1 MAGTP
6 VRKTLG
12 LFLVGFVL
20 ATLSSAGAWV
30 SLEKHP
36 YSEKM
41 KGDAKRGMMIY
52 AQLCAACHGE
62 KSMGDGVASPAIDP
76 KPANH
81 TDQGRMGKLSD
92 EHLYGATVG
101 GGLEVNRSANMP
113 AWGPYLDEAEV
124 YDLVAFLRSLAP
136 YRGK

>member
-1 MAGTP
+1 MS
-6 VRKTLG
+6 RKPLG
-12 LFLVGFVL
+12 KAVALFLCAFIVV
-20 ATLSSAGAWV
+20 TLSSAGAWV

-36 YSEKM
+36 YSEKK
-41 KGDAKRGMMIY
+41 KGDPKRGMMIY
-52 AQLCAACHGE
+52 AQLCVACHGE
-62 KSMGDGVASPAIDP
+62 KSTGDGVAAPAIEP

-92 EHLYGATVG
+92 EHLYSATVG

-113 AWGPYLDEAEV
+113 AWGLYLDEAEA
-124 YDLVAFLRSLAP
+124 YDLIAFLRSLAP

>member
-1 MAGTP
+1 MG
-6 VRKTLG
+6 RKLVGRTLA
-12 LFLVGFVL
+12 LFLFAFIL
-20 ATLSSAGAWV
+20 ATLSGAYAWV

-36 YSEKM
+36 YNEKR
-41 KGDAKRGMMIY
+41 KGDPKRGMMIY
-52 AQLCAACHGE
+52 GQLCVSCHGD
-62 KSMGDGVASPAIDP
+62 KSMGDGVAAPAIDP

-81 TDQGRMGKLSD
+81 TDQGRMGRLSD

-113 AWGPYLDEAEV
+113 AWGLYLDEGEV

-136 YRGK
+136 FRGK